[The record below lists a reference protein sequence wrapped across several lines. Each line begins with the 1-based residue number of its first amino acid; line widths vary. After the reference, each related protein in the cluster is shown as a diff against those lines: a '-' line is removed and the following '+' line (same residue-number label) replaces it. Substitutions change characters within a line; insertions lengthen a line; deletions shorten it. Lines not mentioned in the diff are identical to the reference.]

1 MTAAQVRARYVF
13 LIAIRWLPAG
23 LLVPLVM
30 LLPLERGLSI
40 AQVGSVVAI
49 QGIVV
54 LLLELPTGG
63 LADAIGRRPVLLVAG
78 VVNLASLA
86 LLVVADTV
94 ALFGLAYLLQGVYRA
109 LDSGPL
115 ESWYVDQSLA
125 ADPDADIETGL
136 ARGGT
141 ASSLAIAGA
150 ALLSGGLIWLG
161 PVGSVSAM
169 TVPVLVAL
177 ALSAL
182 STLAAALLISEER
195 PSRGKTALFAPL
207 RGMTAAIG
215 GALMLARRS
224 RVVLALVGVEFL
236 WSVGMVTFEQL
247 MPVRLSEVTTAAGP
261 LMGPVSSVAW
271 GAAAAGAALVPLLS
285 RRLGARWT
293 GFTLRV
299 VHGLTI
305 VGMGLLA
312 GPAGVIG
319 AFLLCYAVH
328 GAANPV
334 HSGLLHRQVEGAYR
348 TSLLS
353 LNSMV
358 ASTGFAIGSV
368 VLTLMAAQ
376 AGTSAAIVAG
386 AVLLAAA
393 APLYLVRDRKGT
405 SSMEFRE
412 HSHSGTSESQAL

>member
-1 MTAAQVRARYVF
+1 MTAAQVRSRYVF
-13 LIAIRWLPAG
+13 LIAMRWLPVG
-23 LLVPLVM
+23 LLVPIVV
-30 LLPLERGLSI
+30 LLPLERGFDI
-40 AQVGSVVAI
+40 AQIGSVVAV

-63 LADAIGRRPVLLVAG
+63 LADAIGRRPVLLIAG
-78 VVNLASLA
+78 VINLASLA
-86 LLVVADTV
+86 LLVVADTM
-94 ALFGLAYLLQGVYRA
+94 ALLGLAYLLQGVYRA

-115 ESWYVDQSLA
+115 ESWFVDRSLA
-125 ADPDADIETGL
+125 ADPEADIETGL
-136 ARGGT
+136 AHGGT
-141 ASSLAIAGA
+141 ASSLAIAGT
-150 ALLSGGLIWLG
+150 ALLSGGLVWLG
-161 PVGSVSAM
+161 PVGSVSAL

-177 ALSAL
+177 VLSVL
-182 STLAAALLISEER
+182 STLAAALLMAEER
-195 PSRGKTALFAPL
+195 PPRGKVELLAPV
-207 RGMTAAIG
+207 RGMVTAVG
-215 GALMLARRS
+215 GALTLARRS

-236 WSVGMVTFEQL
+236 WSFGMVTFEQL

-271 GAAAAGAALVPLLS
+271 GASAAGAALVPLLS

-299 VHGLTI
+299 VQGLTI

-334 HSGLLHRQVEGAYR
+334 HSGLLHRRAEGEYR

-358 ASTGFAIGSV
+358 ASTGFAIGSIALTV
-368 VLTLMAAQ
+368 VAART
-376 AGTSAAIVAG
+376 GTQAAIVAG

-393 APLYLVRDRKGT
+393 APLYLVKDRRR
-405 SSMEFRE
+405 SSRIEFRE